1 MWKSSRQPSKIV
13 SRCLL
18 RNVEGLLVVTFKN
31 GRLRGSA
38 GVPGDK
44 SISHRALI
52 CAARCNEPVR
62 ISNLNPGLDVAA
74 TREALVA
81 LGLRIERFAD
91 ETVVYPGTLSNPA
104 ATLECMNS
112 GSTARMLL
120 GACAGARVA
129 ARFDGDDSLRRRPME
144 PVAAQLR
151 AFGAKIE
158 TAAGRL
164 PLLLEARTR
173 VETRRF
179 ILLGPSAQVKSALLF
194 AGLFAGVAV
203 RIEGDRFSRDHTE
216 RLLQYLGAAIE
227 WDGRAIALGADRLRA
242 RDVAV
247 AGDFSSAAF
256 FLAAAAV
263 TPGSSVVVEN
273 VGVNPTRTGLL
284 DALGRMGAAIEL
296 RNERTV
302 AGEPVADIAVEHH
315 ALTGITVDGDLTLRA
330 IDEIPLLAIAAAFA
344 RGETTISG
352 VEALRTKES
361 DRVGAIER
369 LLGAVGIAVRTERRA
384 IVVEGSAPVTQGTP
398 IDTEGDHRIVMAAAV
413 LACAA
418 GPLAVDS
425 AAGAEV
431 SFPGFA
437 QALEGLQRA

>member
-1 MWKSSRQPSKIV
+1 M
-13 SRCLL
+13 
-18 RNVEGLLVVTFKN
+18 VTFKN
-31 GRLRGSA
+31 GRLRGSV

-91 ETVVYPGTLSNPA
+91 ETVVSPGALSNPA

-120 GACAGARVA
+120 GACAGAGVA

-158 TAAGRL
+158 TATGHL

-284 DALGRMGAAIEL
+284 DALGRMGAAIDL

-315 ALTGITVDGDLTLRA
+315 ALTGITVDADLALRA
-330 IDEIPLLAIAAAFA
+330 IDEIPLLAVTAAFA

-352 VEALRTKES
+352 IEALRTKES
-361 DRVGAIER
+361 DRVAAIER
-369 LLGAVGIAVRTERRA
+369 LLGAAGIAVRTQRRE
-384 IVVEGSAPVTQGTP
+384 IVVEGGLPVTQGTP
-398 IDTEGDHRIVMAAAV
+398 IDTESDHRIVMAAAV

-425 AAGAEV
+425 AASADV

-437 QALEGLQRA
+437 RALEGLQRT

>member
-1 MWKSSRQPSKIV
+1 M
-13 SRCLL
+13 
-18 RNVEGLLVVTFKN
+18 TFKN

>member
-1 MWKSSRQPSKIV
+1 M
-13 SRCLL
+13 
-18 RNVEGLLVVTFKN
+18 VTFKN

>member
-1 MWKSSRQPSKIV
+1 
-13 SRCLL
+13 
-18 RNVEGLLVVTFKN
+18 
-31 GRLRGSA
+31 
-38 GVPGDK
+38 
-44 SISHRALI
+44 
-52 CAARCNEPVR
+52 
-62 ISNLNPGLDVAA
+62 
-74 TREALVA
+74 
-81 LGLRIERFAD
+81 
-91 ETVVYPGTLSNPA
+91 
-104 ATLECMNS
+104 
-112 GSTARMLL
+112 
-120 GACAGARVA
+120 
-129 ARFDGDDSLRRRPME
+129 
-144 PVAAQLR
+144 
-151 AFGAKIE
+151 
-158 TAAGRL
+158 
-164 PLLLEARTR
+164 R

-284 DALGRMGAAIEL
+284 DALGRMGAAIDL

-315 ALTGITVDGDLTLRA
+315 ALTGITVDADLALRA
-330 IDEIPLLAIAAAFA
+330 IDEIPLLAVTAAFA

-352 VEALRTKES
+352 IEALRTKES
-361 DRVGAIER
+361 DRVAAIER
-369 LLGAVGIAVRTERRA
+369 LLGAAGIAVRTQRRE
-384 IVVEGSAPVTQGTP
+384 IVVEGGLPVTQGTP
-398 IDTEGDHRIVMAAAV
+398 IDTESDHRIVMAAAV

-425 AAGAEV
+425 AASADV

-437 QALEGLQRA
+437 RALEGLQRT